1 MLFPKNIKHSTNKIS
16 LIIDDFNNPIAVGV
30 YKSTIH
36 DSKIIKSQLDDLYK
50 ESPIL
55 FDNNKTL
62 VGDSAYDSK
71 SLEEKIT
78 NLKLGKLLRPKNI
91 RNTFNLHA
99 S

>member
-1 MLFPKNIKHSTNKIS
+1 MIIIHKWALLRRNSYAIPKKHKTTKIS

-78 NLKLGKLLRPKNI
+78 NLINFL
-91 RNTFNLHA
+91 
-99 S
+99 

>member
-1 MLFPKNIKHSTNKIS
+1 MLSPKKHSTNKIS
-16 LIIDDFNNPIAVGV
+16 LIIDV

-36 DSKIIKSQLDDLYK
+36 NSKIIKSQLDDLYK
-50 ESPIL
+50 DSPIL

-71 SLEEKIT
+71 SL
-78 NLKLGKLLRPKNI
+78 RPKNI
-91 RNTFNLHA
+91 RNRFNLHA